1 MAILNSEV
9 KTNQANTELRS
20 TYEAI
25 AQNVADLA
33 NTDYMSVGSL
43 VLVLEDNK
51 VYIKESDN
59 KWTKEGSRCSKE

>member
-9 KTNQANTELRS
+9 KTNQANTESRS

-25 AQNVADLA
+25 AQYVADLD

-43 VLVLEDNK
+43 VLVLEDNNK

-59 KWTKEGSRCSKE
+59 KWTKV

>member
-9 KTNQANTELRS
+9 KTNQANTESRS

-25 AQNVADLA
+25 AQNMADLA

-59 KWTKEGSRCSKE
+59 KWTAV

>member
-9 KTNQANTELRS
+9 KTNQANTESRS

-25 AQNVADLA
+25 AQNVADLS

-59 KWTKEGSRCSKE
+59 KWTEV

>member
-9 KTNQANTELRS
+9 KTNQANTESRS

-25 AQNVADLA
+25 AQNVADLD

-59 KWTKEGSRCSKE
+59 KWTEV

>member
-25 AQNVADLA
+25 AQNVADLD

-51 VYIKESDN
+51 VFIKESDN
-59 KWTKEGSRCSKE
+59 KWTEV